1 MRKSSPLRQREEA
14 TAKRAHGDFKYTD
27 RNKQTLPD
35 KSDRPVMGIK
45 TSKNFITANAVE
57 AILQGCMHSPPFMS
71 KAANLF
77 YSTLEF
83 LP

>member
-57 AILQGCMHSPPFMS
+57 AILQGAFTRIISW
-71 KAANLF
+71 A
-77 YSTLEF
+77 
-83 LP
+83 